1 MTIDLLLF
9 IPACFALNLA
19 FGPNNL
25 MTLTNAAQRGVGFAL
40 RSGLGRLLAFVPMIA
55 LAGLGLG
62 LLLQASAVLFTLV
75 KLAGAAYLIYL
86 GVKLLRAGRGSAASV
101 VPASRG
107 AAFRREIVVALSNPK
122 AILIFAAFFPQFV
135 DPQHYAQSYVT
146 LGLVFLALEAC
157 AILVY
162 ACAGHFAARAAG
174 RHMPAINRI
183 SGGGMIVFGLALL
196 FTRRAAG

>member
-1 MTIDLLLF
+1 MTDLLLF

-25 MTLTNAAQRGVGFAL
+25 MALGNGAQHGPFFAIGA
-40 RSGLGRLLAFVPMIA
+40 GLGRIAAFVPMIA

-62 LLLQASAVLFTLV
+62 LLLQASALLFTVV

-86 GVKLLRAGRGSAASV
+86 GVKLLRAGGGSQAGAA
-101 VPASRG
+101 PASL
-107 AAFRREIVVALSNPK
+107 ATAFRREALVALGNPK

-135 DPQHYAQSYVT
+135 DPARYAESYLT
-146 LGLVFLALEAC
+146 LGATFLLLELC
-157 AILVY
+157 AVAVY
-162 ACAGHFAARAAG
+162 ALAGHLAARAAG
-174 RHMPAINRI
+174 RHMRSINRI